1 MLDVRTRA
9 ERIISRLGIRPAMLC
24 RCVLTAAGKKSY
36 DAKVV
41 AIEQGRRPYR
51 TKAAL

>member
-9 ERIISRLGIRPAMLC
+9 ERLIHRMGIRPAMLC
-24 RCVLTAAGKKSY
+24 RCVLTQAGKSNY
-36 DAKVV
+36 DSKMV
-41 AIEQGRRPYR
+41 AVQHGRKPYR